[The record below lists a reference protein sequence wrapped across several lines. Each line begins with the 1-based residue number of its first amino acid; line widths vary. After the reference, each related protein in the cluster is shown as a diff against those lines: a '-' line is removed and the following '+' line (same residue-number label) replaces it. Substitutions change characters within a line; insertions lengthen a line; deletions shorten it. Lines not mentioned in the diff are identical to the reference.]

1 MKTLESILQG
11 VTPPET
17 WNFSRDTGPNGKCYE
32 LAIGFRESPRLSPVA
47 KINFPDKTDE
57 ANAALILR
65 AARNFAPLVRA
76 LEYAEQILSATECSG
91 EKQLGNGPALDK
103 ARKALAQAL
112 ADEP

>member
-11 VTPPET
+11 VDPDTLIADDCMSLEE
-17 WNFSRDTGPNGKCYE
+17 SRFVT
-32 LAIGFRESPRLSPVA
+32 
-47 KINFPDKTDE
+47 
-57 ANAALILR
+57 R

-76 LEYAEQILSATECSG
+76 LQEISTAPSLTSRSNVNEI
-91 EKQLGNGPALDK
+91 